1 MVFKNVT
8 DLMKRHTALFV
19 ILLISQIF
27 ALLSIFFVFG
37 VFQNNLYELCDNH
50 DSKSLEATIDNQKIT
65 SDDINK
71 IFMTMVEEEIPI
83 DYFYVEAE
91 SKDGKK
97 SFLDRAQY
105 KNGKYGYSDS
115 VYENMKYGL
124 QGSYYED
131 KDYRNKNKVVV
142 INGEDKKDVGDTIVL
157 GEETFDIIGKDDIND
172 PGEYEI
178 PFTAFPKNCVWIRL
192 NFGLTQLPTRA
203 QYETF
208 RDLLLSYGCK
218 PAEFYV
224 SNNADLRQEYSM
236 LVVSALLAILAGV
249 NMYMI
254 YRFNF

>member
-1 MVFKNVT
+1 MVLQNWVSFLKKQKGLFAI
-8 DLMKRHTALFV
+8 LMV
-19 ILLISQIF
+19 SQIVS
-27 ALLSIFFVFG
+27 LVCILFVFG

-142 INGEDKKDVGDTIVL
+142 IDGEDKKDVGDTIVL
-157 GEETFDIIGKDDIND
+157 GEETFDIIGNSI
-172 PGEYEI
+172 Y
-178 PFTAFPKNCVWIRL
+178 CV
-192 NFGLTQLPTRA
+192 
-203 QYETF
+203 
-208 RDLLLSYGCK
+208 S
-218 PAEFYV
+218 
-224 SNNADLRQEYSM
+224 
-236 LVVSALLAILAGV
+236 
-249 NMYMI
+249 
-254 YRFNF
+254 